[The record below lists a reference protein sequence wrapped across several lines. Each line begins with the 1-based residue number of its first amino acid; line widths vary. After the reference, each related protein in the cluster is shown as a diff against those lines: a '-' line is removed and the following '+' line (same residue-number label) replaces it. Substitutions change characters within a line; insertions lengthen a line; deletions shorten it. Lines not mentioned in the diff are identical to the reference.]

1 MVCQESVEEEE
12 EEDNASDKFW
22 SEKLKELSINLRL
35 AEKKINIPGRLLV
48 LQDKKKW
55 ILTAPWSDWIFFFN
69 IHVICAHTY

>member
-1 MVCQESVEEEE
+1 MLCQEEEEE

-48 LQDKKKW
+48 LQDKKK